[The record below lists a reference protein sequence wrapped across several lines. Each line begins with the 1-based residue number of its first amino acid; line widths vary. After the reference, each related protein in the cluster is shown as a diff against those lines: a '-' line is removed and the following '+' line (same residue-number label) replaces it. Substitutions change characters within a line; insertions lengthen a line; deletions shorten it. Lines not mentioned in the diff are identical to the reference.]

1 MSVETILTNAD
12 IVMPDEIVHGT
23 VLVRAGK
30 IADIDHGRSGVPA
43 AVDLEGDTLI
53 PGLVE
58 LHTDN
63 IERHLMPRPKAD
75 WPSEA
80 AVVSHDREV
89 VAAGIT
95 TVCNALAVGAVSTH
109 PVRETML
116 TEICHTVDALKGER
130 ALKADHF
137 LHFRCEISYAG
148 MLDLLEPVIDHHA
161 IRVISVMDHTPGQR
175 QFADIEEYTTFYKGR
190 FGLNDRELEKF
201 MKERQEDQRRYS
213 AANRAEVV
221 ALGQDRGISLASHD
235 DATEDHVEEAISDGI
250 VIAEFPTTKEAA
262 AKSHENGL
270 AVLMGGPNMV
280 RGRSHN
286 GNISARDLA
295 ETGTLDIISSDYI
308 PASLLYAAL
317 IMEKSVDSITLPQ
330 AIATITRTPARQIG
344 LEDRGEISIG
354 KRADLVR
361 YRETGKV
368 PVIRSVWREGQ
379 LVA

>member
-1 MSVETILTNAD
+1 MSGELVLTNASV
-12 IVMPDEIVHGT
+12 VMRDEVIQGT
-23 VLVRAGK
+23 VLVRSGR
-30 IADIDHGRSGVPA
+30 IADIDHGRSGIPS

-116 TEICHTVDALKGER
+116 TEICDTVDALRGDR

-137 LHFRCEISYAG
+137 LHLRCEISYRG
-148 MLDLLEPVIDHHA
+148 MIDLIEPVIDHHA

-175 QFADIEEYTTFYKGR
+175 QFADIEEYATFYKGR
-190 FGLNDRELEKF
+190 FGLSDDELERF
-201 MKERQEDQRRYS
+201 MKDRQEDQRRYS

-221 ALGQDRGISLASHD
+221 ALGQARGISLASHD
-235 DATEDHVEEAISDGI
+235 DATEDHVAEAVSDGI
-250 VIAEFPTTKEAA
+250 VIAEFPTTSEAA

-295 ETGTLDIISSDYI
+295 EAGTLDILSSDYI

-317 IMEKSVDSITLPQ
+317 IMDNTVDSITLPQ
-330 AIATITRTPARQIG
+330 AIATVTRTPAQQIG

-354 KRADLVR
+354 KRGDLVW
-361 YRETGKV
+361 YRDKGKV
-368 PVIRSVWREGQ
+368 PVVRSVWREGQ